1 MPHINLPVSVGKVM
15 ISSMVDLR
23 TTANNSDKLEKD
35 IADAVED
42 LLSPEQGDFSVYAS
56 ASLGQLQ
63 ALNANAPLT
72 PQSLVAHA
80 EKLPAYAGVEGRTHS
95 PYQSLG
101 IEVNDAKR
109 SINIDLPKQLTSER
123 PFTAGNSQITEF
135 IDARL
140 TKTVDRGIPEAI
152 RLNHSNAATEQ
163 PLVNQGEKSIFQPVK
178 QSQFTAQPLPASN
191 QLITSVGHSL
201 KGDINPQAN
210 LMMNQILSANS
221 QVTESDP
228 ATLAITVA
236 NRTQAAVSQWGPI
249 SVSAAAPLA
258 QQAQEMLTPLREQ
271 LRFQIDQKIK
281 QAELRLDPPSL
292 GKVELSI
299 RLDGDRLH
307 IQMHAANAHVRD
319 SLLMGLDRLR
329 EELTMDHGG
338 QIELDIGQG
347 EKHEQQ
353 DERHTAKIAEHQ
365 MEMLEPE
372 LPQQDSHLN
381 NHIDLLA

>member
-1 MPHINLPVSVGKVM
+1 M
-15 ISSMVDLR
+15 ISSMADLR
-23 TTANNSDKLEKD
+23 TTANNSDKLEKN
-35 IADAVED
+35 ITDAVED
-42 LLSPEQGDFSVYAS
+42 LLSTEQGDFSVYAS
-56 ASLGQLQ
+56 ASLPQLQ
-63 ALNANAPLT
+63 ALNANSPFT
-72 PQSLVAHA
+72 PQSLVTHA
-80 EKLPAYAGVEGRTHS
+80 EKLPDYAGFEGRTNTL
-95 PYQSLG
+95 YQS
-101 IEVNDAKR
+101 IDVESKANDSKR
-109 SINIDLPKQLTSER
+109 FINIDLPLQLTSER
-123 PFTAGNSQITEF
+123 SFTSGYSQTTEF

-140 TKTVDRGIPEAI
+140 AKSVDRGVPEVI
-152 RLNHSNAATEQ
+152 RLNQSNATTEQ
-163 PLVNQGEKSIFQPVK
+163 ALVNQGEKSIFHPVK
-178 QSQFTAQPLPASN
+178 QSQFTAQPQPAPN
-191 QLITSVGHSL
+191 QLISSVGHSL
-201 KGDINPQAN
+201 KGEVNPQAN
-210 LMMNQILSANS
+210 LMMSQILNVNS
-221 QVTESDP
+221 QITESDP

-236 NRTQAAVSQWGPI
+236 NRTQAAVSQWGPV

-307 IQMHAANAHVRD
+307 IQMHAANANVRD

-329 EELTMDHGG
+329 EELAMDHGG

-365 MEMLEPE
+365 IEMLEPE